1 MSQVPPDAV
10 EPERGPLARA
20 EVGRVVRFVLVGGVL
35 FAIDLVVFMAL
46 VSGIDLAVGWAQVV
60 SVTVRTAV
68 GFVLH
73 KWFTFRGD
81 TDDSVSTTA
90 KQGVAYL
97 VQGAV
102 NVPISAAVVIG
113 CVWLLGGWALGGKV
127 LSEFVM
133 VAEVYL
139 LYRFFVYG
147 SRWFGKGG

>member
-97 VQGAV
+97 VQGAI
-102 NVPISAAVVIG
+102 N
-113 CVWLLGGWALGGKV
+113 VWLLGGWALGGKV